1 LKRKYYKLGIDL
13 LLNRMAKNDKLKVL
27 LISPSPPP
35 VGGIQSW
42 TINLINHFKHQDQI
56 ELFYED
62 TAVKYRGVLELNIW
76 NRITAGIRV
85 TKDVIRAMKQLI
97 RIHNPD
103 VIHLTSSAS
112 LALLKDYLI
121 IREAK
126 KFHVPVI
133 IHWHFGRIPELAIK
147 KNWEWYL
154 ISFLIQRASY
164 SVVIDNHSYKSL
176 CDAGYKN
183 VVNIP
188 NPVSEELVKIA
199 NNQKIFERKGEEGK
213 VVFVGHVYVNK
224 GIYELVEACVA
235 LPVVKQLKI
244 IGPIM
249 NEVQPELEKIASKR
263 EDGSWLVLTGAK
275 SSKEVFAEIR
285 SAELLVLPS
294 YTEGFPIVILEAM
307 AMGCPVVATNVG
319 AISDMLNINSDL
331 PAGICIPVK
340 DIEALKVSIK
350 KLLSDKELNT
360 KYGQN
365 GLTRVLENFTA
376 DKIYKE
382 YQEVWQTLAS
392 NI

>member
-1 LKRKYYKLGIDL
+1 
-13 LLNRMAKNDKLKVL
+13 MANNNKLKVL

-42 TINLINHFKHQDQI
+42 TINLINHFKYQDQI
-56 ELFYED
+56 ELCYED

-85 TKDVIRAMKQLI
+85 TKDVISAMKQLI

-126 KFHVPVI
+126 KFNVPVI
-133 IHWHFGRIPELAIK
+133 IHWHFGRIPYLAIR

-154 ISFLIQRASY
+154 ISFIIRRISY

-176 CDAGYKN
+176 CDAGFKN

-199 NNQKIFERKGEEGK
+199 NNQKIVERQVEEGK

-224 GIYELVEACVA
+224 GIYELVEACIA
-235 LPVVKQLKI
+235 LAIKDNRSY
-244 IGPIM
+244 
-249 NEVQPELEKIASKR
+249 NE
-263 EDGSWLVLTGAK
+263 
-275 SSKEVFAEIR
+275 
-285 SAELLVLPS
+285 
-294 YTEGFPIVILEAM
+294 
-307 AMGCPVVATNVG
+307 
-319 AISDMLNINSDL
+319 
-331 PAGICIPVK
+331 
-340 DIEALKVSIK
+340 
-350 KLLSDKELNT
+350 
-360 KYGQN
+360 
-365 GLTRVLENFTA
+365 
-376 DKIYKE
+376 
-382 YQEVWQTLAS
+382 
-392 NI
+392 

>member
-1 LKRKYYKLGIDL
+1 
-13 LLNRMAKNDKLKVL
+13 MAKNDKLKVL

-42 TINLINHFKHQDQI
+42 TINLINHFRYQDQI
-56 ELFYED
+56 ELCYED

-85 TKDVIRAMKQLI
+85 TKDVIKAMKQLI

-126 KFHVPVI
+126 KFNVPVI
-133 IHWHFGRIPELAIK
+133 IHWHFGRIPDLAIK

-154 ISFLIQRASY
+154 ISFLIRRISF
-164 SVVIDNHSYKSL
+164 SIVIDNHSYKSL
-176 CDAGYKN
+176 CDAGFKN
-183 VVNIP
+183 VANIP

-199 NNQKIFERKGEEGK
+199 NNQKNVERQIEEGK

-224 GIYELVEACVA
+224 GIYELVEACVS
-235 LPVVKQLKI
+235 LPVVNQLKV

-263 EDGSWLVLTGAK
+263 GSGEWLILTGAK
-275 SSKEVFAEIR
+275 SSEEVFAEIR

-331 PAGICIPVK
+331 PAGICISVK
-340 DIEALKVSIK
+340 DIEALKVSIE
-350 KLLSDKELNT
+350 KLLSDKELST

-365 GLTRVLENFTA
+365 GLIRVLENFTA
-376 DKIYKE
+376 DKIFKE
-382 YQEVWQTLAS
+382 YQKVWQTVAT
-392 NI
+392 NIRKT

>member
-1 LKRKYYKLGIDL
+1 
-13 LLNRMAKNDKLKVL
+13 MANNNKLKVL

-42 TINLINHFKHQDQI
+42 TINLINHFKRQDQI
-56 ELFYED
+56 ELCYED

-85 TKDVIRAMKQLI
+85 TKDVISAMKQLI

-126 KFHVPVI
+126 KFNVPVI
-133 IHWHFGRIPELAIK
+133 IHWHFGRIPDLAIR

-154 ISFLIQRASY
+154 ISFIIRRISY
-164 SVVIDNHSYKSL
+164 SIVIDNYSYKSL
-176 CDAGYKN
+176 RDAGFKN
-183 VVNIP
+183 VANIP

-199 NNQKIFERKGEEGK
+199 NNQKNVERQVEEGK

-224 GIYELVEACVA
+224 GIYELVEACVN
-235 LPVVKQLKI
+235 LPVVKQLKV

-263 EDGSWLVLTGAK
+263 EDGSWLLLTGAK
-275 SSKEVFAEIR
+275 SSEEVFAEIG

-340 DIEALKVSIK
+340 DIEALKVSIER
-350 KLLSDKELNT
+350 LLSDKELCA
-360 KYGQN
+360 KYGKN

-376 DKIYKE
+376 DKLFKE
-382 YQEVWQTLAS
+382 YQEVWQTVAT
-392 NI
+392 NIRKA

>member
-1 LKRKYYKLGIDL
+1 
-13 LLNRMAKNDKLKVL
+13 MAKNDKLKVL

-42 TINLINHFKHQDQI
+42 TINLINHFEHQDQI
-56 ELFYED
+56 ELCYED
-62 TAVKYRGVLELNIW
+62 TAVKYRGVLELSIW
-76 NRITAGIRV
+76 NRIIAGIRV
-85 TKDVIRAMKQLI
+85 TKDVVRAMKQLI

-112 LALLKDYLI
+112 LALLKDYII

-126 KFHVPVI
+126 KFNVPVI
-133 IHWHFGRIPELAIK
+133 VHWHFGRIPDLAIK

-154 ISFLIQRASY
+154 FSFLVQRISY
-164 SVVIDNHSYKSL
+164 SIVIDNYSYKTLS
-176 CDAGYKN
+176 DAGYKN
-183 VVNIP
+183 VANIP
-188 NPVSEELVKIA
+188 NPVSEELFIIA
-199 NNQKIFERKGEEGK
+199 NNQKIRERQVEEGK

-224 GIYELVEACVA
+224 GIYELVESCVT

-263 EDGSWLVLTGAK
+263 DDGSWLIMTGAK
-275 SSKEVFAEIR
+275 SSEEVFAEIR

-340 DIEALKVSIK
+340 DIEALKVSIA
-350 KLLSDKELNT
+350 KLLLDKILSA

-365 GLTRVLENFTA
+365 GLTRVLENFTS
-376 DKIYKE
+376 DKIFKE
-382 YQEVWQTLAS
+382 YQKVWQTVAI
-392 NI
+392 NIKKT

>member
-1 LKRKYYKLGIDL
+1 
-13 LLNRMAKNDKLKVL
+13 MAKNDKLKVL

-56 ELFYED
+56 ELCYED

-85 TKDVIRAMKQLI
+85 TKDVIKAMKQLI
-97 RIHNPD
+97 HIHNPD

-126 KFHVPVI
+126 KFNVPVI
-133 IHWHFGRIPELAIK
+133 IHWHFGRIPDLAIR

-154 ISFLIQRASY
+154 ISFIIRRISY

-176 CDAGYKN
+176 YDAGFKN

-199 NNQKIFERKGEEGK
+199 NNQKIVERQVEEGK

-224 GIYELVEACVA
+224 GIYELVEACIA
-235 LPVVKQLKI
+235 LPIVKQLKI

-263 EDGSWLVLTGAK
+263 GNGAWLTLTGAK
-275 SSKEVFAEIR
+275 SSEEVFAEIH

-340 DIEALKVSIK
+340 DIEALKVSIE
-350 KLLSDKELNT
+350 KLLSDKELCT

-376 DKIYKE
+376 DKIFKE
-382 YQEVWQTLAS
+382 YQEVWQTVAT
-392 NI
+392 NIRKA

>member
-1 LKRKYYKLGIDL
+1 
-13 LLNRMAKNDKLKVL
+13 MAKNDKLKVL

-56 ELFYED
+56 ELCYED
-62 TAVKYRGVLELNIW
+62 TAVKYRGVLELSIW
-76 NRITAGIRV
+76 NRIIAGIRV
-85 TKDVIRAMKQLI
+85 TKDVVRAMKQLI

-112 LALLKDYLI
+112 LALLKDYII

-126 KFHVPVI
+126 KFNVPVI
-133 IHWHFGRIPELAIK
+133 VHWHFGRIPDLAIK

-154 ISFLIQRASY
+154 FSFLVQRISY
-164 SVVIDNHSYKSL
+164 SIVIDNYSYKTLS
-176 CDAGYKN
+176 DAGYKN
-183 VVNIP
+183 VANIP
-188 NPVSEELVKIA
+188 NPVSEELFIIA
-199 NNQKIFERKGEEGK
+199 NNQKIRERQVEEGK

-224 GIYELVEACVA
+224 GIYELVESCVT

-263 EDGSWLVLTGAK
+263 DDGSWLIMTGAK
-275 SSKEVFAEIR
+275 SSEEVFAEIR

-340 DIEALKVSIK
+340 DIEALKVSIA
-350 KLLSDKELNT
+350 KLLSDKILST

-365 GLTRVLENFTA
+365 GLTRVLENFTS
-376 DKIYKE
+376 DKIFKE
-382 YQEVWQTLAS
+382 YQKVWQTVAI
-392 NI
+392 NTKKI